1 MHVYVYVC
9 VEREIYKGGGIC
21 RGVERRWCGSG
32 VGCMRVHACA
42 YVSVCVH
49 IHINVC
55 VYPRINVCV
64 YPRINVSVYPRIN
77 VCVYPRINVCVYPR
91 W

>member
-1 MHVYVYVC
+1 MC
-9 VEREIYKGGGIC
+9 VWRERYIRVEVFV
-21 RGVERRWCGSG
+21 GVWSVGG
-32 VGCMRVHACA
+32 VGVGWGACEYTRA
-42 YVSVCVH
+42 RMSVCVH

-77 VCVYPRINVCVYPR
+77 VCVYPRINVCVYAR